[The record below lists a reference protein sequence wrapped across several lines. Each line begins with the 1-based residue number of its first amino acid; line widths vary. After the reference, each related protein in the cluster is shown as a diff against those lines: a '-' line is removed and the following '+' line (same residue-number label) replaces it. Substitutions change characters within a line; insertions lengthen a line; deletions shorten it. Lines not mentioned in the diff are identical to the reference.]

1 MSQIAEEVLAGLRA
15 VWRRR
20 WLAIGATWVAALIG
34 FAIVWFVPNRYEA
47 TARIY
52 VDTQTVLKPLM
63 AGLAFQPDTDQQ
75 VKMLARTLV
84 SRPNIERLLKATNND
99 PAGHGPAHEVAVD
112 RMIDRIK
119 VDSSGSNLYVI
130 SFRDANPAVA
140 KSIVAALVDLFVGTG
155 ADTKQRD
162 STEAGTFIDEQI
174 KTYEAKLS
182 EAEGRLKDFKI
193 RNFGVS
199 GVSTQD
205 YFARTSTISDE
216 VTRLQIAYAAA
227 EQARDAL
234 KHELASEDPHL
245 PPDAANPSGATA
257 VPTELDARIDTQRKQ
272 LDELL
277 RRYTEEHPDV
287 VSARQTIRQLEAQR
301 TAERAAAKANPG
313 HTGSAATSP
322 VFQRI
327 RVSLADAEA
336 NVASLG
342 SQLSAQQARLAELR
356 ASASKV
362 PQAEAELAQ
371 LNRDYDVIRHN
382 YDLLVAR
389 REAASLGVKMD
400 ESDQLAD
407 FRVIEP
413 PHVTPK
419 AVFPDR
425 TALAVLSMLAS
436 LAIGLALAY
445 GLSIVYP
452 TFSTPR
458 QLEEISKRPVI
469 GMINSVTTSQLR
481 AAARSDLHRIGI
493 VLFAFFVTQGAWII
507 LVTKRIG
514 HLL

>member
-1 MSQIAEEVLAGLRA
+1 MNQIAEEVLIALRA

-20 WLAIGATWVAALIG
+20 WLAIGVMWAATALG
-34 FAIVWFVPNRYEA
+34 MAIVWFVPNRYEA
-47 TARIY
+47 SARVY

-84 SRPNIERLLKATNND
+84 SRPNVDRILKATH
-99 PAGHGPAHEVAVD
+99 AGPTASGIAHEQAID
-112 RMIDRIK
+112 RLIDRIK
-119 VDSSGSNLYVI
+119 VDPSGGNLYVI
-130 SFRDANPAVA
+130 SVRDTDPTAAKAV
-140 KSIVAALVDLFVGTG
+140 VAALVDLFVGNGTE
-155 ADTKQRD
+155 AKQRD
-162 STEAGTFIDEQI
+162 SSEAGNFIDDQI
-174 KTYEAKLS
+174 KSYEAKLS

-205 YFARTSTISDE
+205 YFARTSAISDE
-216 VTRLQIAYAAA
+216 VTRLQIAYVAA
-227 EQARDAL
+227 EQSRDAL

-245 PPDAANPSGATA
+245 PPDAANPA
-257 VPTELDARIDTQRKQ
+257 VAPVPSELDARIDTQKKQ

-277 RRYTEEHPDV
+277 RRYTEAHPDV
-287 VSARQTIRQLEAQR
+287 ISARQTIRQLEAQR
-301 TAERAAAKANPG
+301 NAERAAAKASGNRS
-313 HTGSAATSP
+313 GSAATSP

-362 PQAEAELAQ
+362 PAAEAELAQ

-382 YDLLVAR
+382 YELLVSR

-400 ESDQLAD
+400 ESAQLAD

-425 TALAVLSMLAS
+425 TALAFLFMLAS
-436 LAIGLALAY
+436 LATGIALAY
-445 GLSIVYP
+445 GLSLIYP
-452 TFSTPR
+452 TFSTPK
-458 QLEEISKRPVI
+458 QLEAVTKRPVI
-469 GMINSVTTSQLR
+469 GMISSVTTASLVSVR
-481 AAARSDLHRIGI
+481 RSDLQR
-493 VLFAFFVTQGAWII
+493 VVFVMAAFFVTQGIWIV
-507 LVTKRIG
+507 LVTKRLG
-514 HLL
+514 HIL

>member
-1 MSQIAEEVLAGLRA
+1 MNQIAEELLIAVRA

-20 WLAIGATWVAALIG
+20 WVAIGVMWAATAVG
-34 FAIVWFVPNRYEA
+34 VAIVWSVPNRYEA
-47 TARIY
+47 SARIY

-84 SRPNIERLLKATNND
+84 SRPNVDRILKVTHAD
-99 PAGHGPAHEVAVD
+99 PAASGIAHEQAVD

-119 VDSSGSNLYVI
+119 VDPSGGNLYVI
-130 SFRDANPAVA
+130 SMRDTDPAAA
-140 KSIVAALVDLFVGTG
+140 KAVVAALVDLFVGNGTE
-155 ADTKQRD
+155 AKQRD
-162 STEAGTFIDEQI
+162 SSEAGNFIDDQI
-174 KTYEAKLS
+174 KSYEAKLS

-205 YFARTSTISDE
+205 YFARTSAIADE

-227 EQARDAL
+227 EQSRDAL

-245 PPDAANPSGATA
+245 PPEIANPPI
-257 VPTELDARIDTQRKQ
+257 VPVPSELDARIDTQKKQ

-277 RRYTEEHPDV
+277 RRYTEAHPDV
-287 VSARQTIRQLEAQR
+287 ISARQTIRQLEAQR
-301 TAERAAAKANPG
+301 TSERVAAKASGNHG
-313 HTGSAATSP
+313 GSAATSP

-327 RVSLADAEA
+327 RVSLAEAEA

-356 ASASKV
+356 GSASKV
-362 PQAEAELAQ
+362 PAAEAELAQ

-382 YDLLVAR
+382 YELLVSR

-400 ESDQLAD
+400 ASAQLAD

-413 PHVTPK
+413 PHVAPK

-425 TALAVLSMLAS
+425 TTLAWLFMFAS
-436 LAIGLALAY
+436 LGAGLALAY
-445 GLSIVYP
+445 GLSLVYP
-452 TFSTPR
+452 TFSTPK
-458 QLEEISKRPVI
+458 QLEAVSKRPVI
-469 GMINSVTTSQLR
+469 GMISSVTT
-481 AAARSDLHRIGI
+481 ARLVTERRRDLQYV
-493 VLFAFFVTQGAWII
+493 VLVMAVFFVTQGVWIM
-507 LVTKRIG
+507 LVTKRLG
-514 HLL
+514 HIL

>member
-1 MSQIAEEVLAGLRA
+1 M
-15 VWRRR
+15 WRRR
-20 WLAIGATWVAALIG
+20 WLAVAATWIVALVG
-34 FAIVWFVPNRYEA
+34 FAVVWFTPNRYEA
-47 TARIY
+47 SARVY

-75 VKMLARTLV
+75 VRMLARTLV
-84 SRPNIERLLKATNND
+84 SRPNVEHILIATKTD
-99 PAGHGPAHEVAVD
+99 PAGHGIAHEQAVD

-119 VDSSGSNLYVI
+119 VDSSGGNLYVI
-130 SFRDANPAVA
+130 SFRDTDPAAA
-140 KSIVAALVDLFVGTG
+140 KAIVAALVDLFVGNGTD
-155 ADTKQRD
+155 AKQRD
-162 STEAGTFIDEQI
+162 SSEAGSFIDEQI
-174 KTYEAKLS
+174 KTYETKLS
-182 EAEGRLKDFKI
+182 EAENRLKDFKI

-227 EQARDAL
+227 EQSREAL
-234 KHELASEDPHL
+234 KRELAGEDPHL
-245 PPDAANPSGATA
+245 PADALNPTGGTA
-257 VPTELDARIDTQRKQ
+257 APTELDSRIDTQRKQ

-277 RRYTEEHPDV
+277 RKYTEAHPDV

-301 TAERAAAKANPG
+301 NVERAAAKANG
-313 HTGSAATSP
+313 RTGSAATSP

-327 RVSLADAEA
+327 RISLADAEA

-342 SQLSAQQARLAELR
+342 SQLAAQQARLGELR

-382 YDLLVAR
+382 YEMLVSR

-400 ESDQLAD
+400 ESAQLAD

-425 TALAVLSMLAS
+425 TALAMLSMLAS

-445 GLSIVYP
+445 GLSLVYP
-452 TFSTPR
+452 TFSTPK
-458 QLEEISKRPVI
+458 QLEAVSKRPVI
-469 GMINSVTTSQLR
+469 GTISSVTTSR
-481 AAARSDLHRIGI
+481 IIADRRSDMLR
-493 VLFAFFVTQGAWII
+493 VVVVMSAFFVTQGVWIV
-507 LVTKRIG
+507 LVTKRLG